1 MTAIET
7 ITELFTLKDDLV
19 RDAAAATELSAD
31 NEGVLLALCDWA
43 ARRSGEDAAE
53 VFKEAKE
60 LATAEKLHIN
70 VLREI
75 LETGKE

>member
-19 RDAAAATELSAD
+19 SDAAAATELSAD
-31 NEGVLLALCDWA
+31 NEGILLALCRWA
-43 ARRSGEDAAE
+43 TRRSGEDAME
-53 VFKEAKE
+53 VFREAQG
-60 LATAEKLHIN
+60 LVSSEKLNIDM
-70 VLREI
+70 LREI